1 MKRRGLRIAKI
12 FVDLMMYVLF
22 CLLME
27 QHLLSGI
34 AHEWI
39 GLSLFL
45 LFMLHTA
52 FNFRW
57 YLALFKGRYTAFRI
71 VQTALDLLLFVFVI
85 GCILSSFILSQN
97 VFSWMHI
104 PSSQFGRGL
113 HLLSTSWAFVFVS
126 MHLGWHFRFL
136 PKKYCSKAKRSAL
149 VVLEILLLAV
159 SVYGLVVFIQRS
171 FYEEMFLL
179 TLFKQY
185 EYDVSP
191 VLYLGKTMAMSL
203 SFALIGYGIR
213 RLVLFAQRRVQM
225 KKRGETK

>member
-1 MKRRGLRIAKI
+1 MKNRVLRIAKI
-12 FVDLMMYVLF
+12 LADLMMYVLF

-27 QHLLSGI
+27 QHLLSGL

-45 LFMLHTA
+45 LFVIHTA

-71 VQTALDLLLFVFVI
+71 VQTALNLLLLLFMI
-85 GCILSSFILSQN
+85 GCIISSLILSQN

-113 HLLSTSWAFVFVS
+113 HLLSTAWAFVFSS

-136 PKKYCSKAKRSAL
+136 SKKYYSKVKRSILFA
-149 VVLEILLLAV
+149 LEILLLAF
-159 SVYGLVVFIQRS
+159 SIYGLVVFVQRS

-191 VLYLGKTMAMSL
+191 VLYLVKTMAMSFF
-203 SFALIGYGIR
+203 FALIGYGMR
-213 RLVLFAQRRVQM
+213 RLVLFVQRRM
-225 KKRGETK
+225 